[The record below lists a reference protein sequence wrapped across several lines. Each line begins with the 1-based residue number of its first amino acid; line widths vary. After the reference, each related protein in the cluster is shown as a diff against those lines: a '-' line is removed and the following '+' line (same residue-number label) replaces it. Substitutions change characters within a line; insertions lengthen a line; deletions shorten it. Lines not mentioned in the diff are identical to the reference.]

1 MSPNPTRSDALA
13 AACVRILTACL
24 LASPLLALFR

>member
-13 AACVRILTACL
+13 AAIVRILLTAC